1 VLLHLANLY
10 LADVAP
16 HGAWAYIKA
25 ILPGLRYHERKR
37 FTFVVIEV
45 GVSQDSIVGAND

>member
-1 VLLHLANLY
+1 VLLHLPNLY

-16 HGAWAYIKA
+16 HGAWCNIET
-25 ILPGLRYHERKR
+25 ILAGLRNHERKW

-45 GVSQDSIVGAND
+45 GVSQNNVVRADN